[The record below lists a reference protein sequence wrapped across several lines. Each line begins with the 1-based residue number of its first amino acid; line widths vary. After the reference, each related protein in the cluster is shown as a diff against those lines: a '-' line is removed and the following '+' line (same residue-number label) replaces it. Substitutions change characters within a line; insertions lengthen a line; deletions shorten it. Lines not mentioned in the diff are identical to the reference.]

1 MPSLEDRVFNPVLL
15 LDQVLAGHHLG
26 RHCHCLP
33 PSAPPSLQP
42 DAKYQ
47 IDRDLLKRKRK
58 EKKKS
63 CYLFTQGHL
72 LLILS
77 GQVEPHYSLIWLFS
91 LFIFHTLWKSE
102 TGGLTFP

>member
-1 MPSLEDRVFNPVLL
+1 MLSLEDWVFNPVLL

-26 RHCHCLP
+26 RHCHRLP

-58 EKKKS
+58 EKKRAVI
-63 CYLFTQGHL
+63 CLHRDIFYLDYLVKWSH
-72 LLILS
+72 II
-77 GQVEPHYSLIWLFS
+77 H
-91 LFIFHTLWKSE
+91 
-102 TGGLTFP
+102 